1 MFLEQFA
8 NLQLSELC
16 QNLFSNFFM
25 TDFSVKSE
33 NTVLDVLLFS
43 FFDCQGIKGMHEYVL

>member
-1 MFLEQFA
+1 MFLEHFA
-8 NLQLSELC
+8 NLQSSEVC

-33 NTVLDVLLFS
+33 IQVLDVFLFS
-43 FFDCQGIKGMHEYVL
+43 YFDCQGIKGMHEYVL

>member
-16 QNLFSNFFM
+16 QTLFSNFFM
-25 TDFSVKSE
+25 TDLSVKSE
-33 NTVLDVLLFS
+33 IQVLDVFLFS
-43 FFDCQGIKGMHEYVL
+43 YFDCQGINGMHEYVL